1 MKKVLTLIFAF
12 SLFMLLTIASSAEE
26 ASTEYYYHEGDCE
39 IYIQRST
46 LSDEQLE
53 LIAQRI
59 AGIDSSS
66 TQTARGLTCTLF
78 GHDYEYTTV
87 TKITHKYYSSA
98 PRCLEETY
106 RVGICSRCDD
116 STQTLEASI
125 RLYCC
130 PVD

>member
-1 MKKVLTLIFAF
+1 MKKVLALVFAI
-12 SLFMLLTIASSAEE
+12 SLFMLLAIASSAEE
-26 ASTEYYYHEGDCE
+26 AGAEYYYREGDCE

-59 AGIDSSS
+59 AGTNSSS
-66 TQTARGLTCTLF
+66 TQTERGLTCTLF

-87 TKITHKYYSSA
+87 TKITHKYYASS
-98 PRCLEETY
+98 PRCREETY

-116 STQTLEASI
+116 STQTLEATI